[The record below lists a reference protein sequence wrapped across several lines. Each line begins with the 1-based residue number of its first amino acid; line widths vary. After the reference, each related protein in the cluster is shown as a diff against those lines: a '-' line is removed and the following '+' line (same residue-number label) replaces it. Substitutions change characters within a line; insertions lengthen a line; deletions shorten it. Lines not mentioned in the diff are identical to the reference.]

1 MDLTALQSDSAPRQI
16 DSSEEGRERL
26 DETGQLVGAPGEIQ
40 LTHGPGYG
48 GASLGEGGRMASQ
61 ALLQNPSGVSSSLQ
75 NRGVGLS
82 VMPASP
88 IISPTS
94 GVAPKNSRN

>member
-1 MDLTALQSDSAPRQI
+1 MDLTALQSDSAPPRI

-48 GASLGEGGRMASQ
+48 GELILR
-61 ALLQNPSGVSSSLQ
+61 P
-75 NRGVGLS
+75 RGAQV
-82 VMPASP
+82 VR
-88 IISPTS
+88 PTS
-94 GVAPKNSRN
+94 KMALGALDCARRLTFGRLPNSIAGQGSG